1 MTTESTNSGPS
12 ESRPTAGDATDSAA
26 KKGTPGS
33 STPSASPTA
42 SPLRPS
48 DAPVL
53 GPRPVYRPHV
63 DSHTARA
70 FRRPSGQAGSFS
82 EQPTATSGSQ
92 PPQVGPE
99 LHNSPPDAVLAEAFG
114 RPAGST
120 ELLQRDPDAADQ
132 SAPVAGPGDPWRDPD
147 AAARLGAPAVPTP
160 RPAPLPQARQLSARE
175 VLFGSRVAPKAL
187 VLLAVVALAIGVLG
201 GLVGRLTAEATSPL
215 TSRKVTL
222 DQSSEIERPH
232 GLIAKVANA
241 VLPAVVSIRV
251 TVGDNG
257 ATGSGVV
264 IDGEGYIAT
273 NNHVISMAAQDKSNR
288 AAIQVTFSDGSRVPA
303 HIVGRDPKT
312 DLAVLKV
319 DVKNLTVANLG
330 KSKDVQVG
338 DDVLAIGSPLGLSKT
353 VTSGIVSALHR
364 PVALSGEGSDTK
376 AVIDAVQTDASI
388 NPGNSGGALVD
399 MEGRVIGINTAI
411 RSETGGSVGLGF
423 AIPVDMVTSIAQ
435 TLIHNGQVHHPKIGL
450 SARSKQVANEVMS
463 GAAVADVEPGGPA
476 AKAGIVENDV
486 IVKIGD
492 REVTGPDEL
501 VVAVQQRKIGD
512 TVNVQ
517 LIRDGRQVDVPVT
530 LESD

>member
-1 MTTESTNSGPS
+1 MTTESTNSGSADTP
-12 ESRPTAGDATDSAA
+12 DSAA
-26 KKGTPGS
+26 NRGN
-33 STPSASPTA
+33 
-42 SPLRPS
+42 LRPS

-63 DSHTARA
+63 DTHTARA
-70 FRRPSGQAGSFS
+70 FRRPSGQTGSFA
-82 EQPTATSGSQ
+82 EYTA
-92 PPQVGPE
+92 PQTVSAAPHLGPDMQ
-99 LHNSPPDAVLAEAFG
+99 NRPPDAVLAEAFG
-114 RPAGST
+114 RPEGST
-120 ELLQRDPDAADQ
+120 ELLQRDPDAADAT
-132 SAPVAGPGDPWRDPD
+132 APVAGPADPWRDP
-147 AAARLGAPAVPTP
+147 ATGARLGAPAVPTP
-160 RPAPLPQARQLSARE
+160 QPAPLPQAKKLSARE
-175 VLFGSRVAPKAL
+175 VLFGSHVTPKAL
-187 VLLAVVALAIGVLG
+187 ALLAVVALAVGVLG
-201 GLVGRLTAEATSPL
+201 GLVGRLTAEAAAPL
-215 TSRKVTL
+215 TSRKVALEQT
-222 DQSSEIERPH
+222 DNTERPH
-232 GLIAKVANA
+232 GQIAKVANA
-241 VLPAVVSIRV
+241 VLPSVVSIRV

-264 IDGEGYIAT
+264 IDGAGYIAT

-288 AAIQVTFSDGSRVPA
+288 AAIQVTFSDGTRVPA

-319 DVKNLTVANLG
+319 DVKNLTVAQLG
-330 KSKDVQVG
+330 KSEDVQVG

-353 VTSGIVSALHR
+353 VTYGIVSALHR

-399 MEGRVIGINTAI
+399 LQGRVIGINTAI

-423 AIPVDMVTSIAQ
+423 AIPVDMVTEVAQ
-435 TLIHNGQVHHPKIGL
+435 TLIRDGQMHHPMIGL

-463 GAAVADVEPGGPA
+463 GAAVADVMANGPA
-476 AKAGIVENDV
+476 AKAGIVEGDV

-501 VVAVQQRKIGD
+501 VVAVQSSKIGQ

>member
-1 MTTESTNSGPS
+1 M
-12 ESRPTAGDATDSAA
+12 
-26 KKGTPGS
+26 
-33 STPSASPTA
+33 
-42 SPLRPS
+42 RPS

-63 DSHTARA
+63 DSHTTHA

-82 EQPTATSGSQ
+82 EQPKSATGAGA
-92 PPQVGPE
+92 PQVGPE

-120 ELLQRDPDAADQ
+120 DLLQRDPDATDQ
-132 SAPVAGPGDPWRDPD
+132 PAPVAGPADPWRDPD

-160 RPAPLPQARQLSARE
+160 RPAPLPQAQKLSARE

-187 VLLAVVALAIGVLG
+187 ALLAVVALAVGVLG

-215 TSRKVTL
+215 TSRKVAL
-222 DQSSEIERPH
+222 EQSGDIERPH

-264 IDGEGYIAT
+264 IDGAGYIAT

-303 HIVGRDPKT
+303 NIVGRDPKT

-399 MEGRVIGINTAI
+399 MEGRVVGINTAI

-435 TLIHNGQVHHPKIGL
+435 TLIRDGQVHHPKIGL
-450 SARSKQVANEVMS
+450 SARTKQVANDVMS

-501 VVAVQQRKIGD
+501 VVAVQQRKIGE